1 MDLTNQPS
9 SECQKCHSNT
19 MKFDLKSQLFKCFNN
34 SCGYIDSLTVITY
47 ADETVHDKEEN
58 TKSMAQQI
66 NNRRYAFGQDQLNLN
81 AVDYKEQIVDKWDK
95 IRNEINVCKK
105 LIRKWCDFIG
115 DRKIEFEIVQNF
127 IEIINIDKKCTF
139 KSVKIKAASSF
150 CFIIM
155 KYVGTEANL
164 QQIAETTNVP
174 LEKILKEQQKIQQIK
189 VSIEKN
195 ENILT
200 NRVQNDFVKSVEWD
214 KICYEYLQK
223 MIFFY
228 INQQEKQNINGMKK
242 YNYKQ
247 SNGYKDINL
256 KEYLQ
261 PEEFQVFSILEQN
274 IKKSNPLKISFE
286 RNKIA
291 SSIVLVF
298 CLLTTIKELSI
309 KTPLVLSS
317 AINLQE
323 KTILKYYQ
331 KYIYNKK
338 EDIIPKQDIWQRRK
352 NLNCLMLFS

>member
-1 MDLTNQPS
+1 
-9 SECQKCHSNT
+9 

-47 ADETVHDKEEN
+47 VDETVQDKEEN
-58 TKSMAQQI
+58 TKSMVNQI

-81 AVDYKEQIVDKWDK
+81 AIDYKEQIVDKWDK

-127 IEIINIDKKCTF
+127 IEIVNIDKKCTF
-139 KSVKIKAASSF
+139 KSVKTKAASSF

-155 KYVGTEANL
+155 KYLGTEANL

-174 LEKILKEQQKIQQIK
+174 LEKILKEQLKIQQIK
-189 VSIEKN
+189 VSIERN
-195 ENILT
+195 ENIIT
-200 NRVQNDFVKSVEWD
+200 NKLQNELAKPVEWD
-214 KICYEYLQK
+214 KICFEYLQK

-228 INQQEKQNINGMKK
+228 LNQQDKQNINGMKK
-242 YNYKQ
+242 CIHKQQNSYK
-247 SNGYKDINL
+247 NINL
-256 KEYLQ
+256 KEFLQ
-261 PEEFQVFSILEQN
+261 PEEFQVLHILEQN
-274 IKKSNPLKISFE
+274 IKKTNPLKISFE
-286 RNKIA
+286 RNKIS

-309 KTPLVLSS
+309 QTPLELSS

-338 EDIIPKQDIWQRRK
+338 EDIIPKQDQWQRRK
-352 NLNCLMLFS
+352 HLNCLMLFQ